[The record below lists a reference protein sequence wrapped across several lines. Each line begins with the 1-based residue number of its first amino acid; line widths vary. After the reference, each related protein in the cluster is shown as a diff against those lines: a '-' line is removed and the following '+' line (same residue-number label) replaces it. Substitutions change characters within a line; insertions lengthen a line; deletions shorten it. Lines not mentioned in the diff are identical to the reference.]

1 MPGPVSGTREQWSP
15 YRKGGAGMA
24 RSPADQGKTLLE
36 TIENARAESRS
47 RNENFT
53 GITKDDIGKKTKAKD
68 PFLSGFG
75 WTKETPPGGRIDLR
89 LFIANAEVANIY
101 VHVWVGSGNIDP
113 VVGTFLTNVDPRFPR
128 LTEPSFPGLAEF
140 PGSRIPSRF
149 RPGQRGW
156 TSAWPFQPLS
166 RNRSIWAISASCS
179 WKDSRSAGMWLAP
192 CSRSRYG
199 AVLPLPPPPR
209 AEQRAQEPRTPPPRA
224 AGQVRS
230 LPESCP

>member
-1 MPGPVSGTREQWSP
+1 
-15 YRKGGAGMA
+15 MA

-89 LFIANAEVANIY
+89 LFIGNAGVANIY

-140 PGSRIPSRF
+140 PGVPH
-149 RPGQRGW
+149 
-156 TSAWPFQPLS
+156 PF
-166 RNRSIWAISASCS
+166 
-179 WKDSRSAGMWLAP
+179 
-192 CSRSRYG
+192 
-199 AVLPLPPPPR
+199 PLPPGAKRLDFSLAVPASVEESIYLGNICLMQLEGFTVGRHVAR
-209 AEQRAQEPRTPPPRA
+209 AVFPFAVRRSA
-224 AGQVRS
+224 AAPSSAMR
-230 LPESCP
+230 